1 MVGRPALE
9 EPIRVCYHFA
19 ASLQND
25 APHFSKEP
33 IVIKAAIIGDLFVR
47 PAVLEQVLRK
57 HLTPLAGE
65 LSVTL
70 CELGYPIEPNR
81 SDDELR
87 EFVGSPEDALAAVG
101 DAQILVCHMPAM
113 TRQVIE
119 QLPGLRAIG
128 CCRTEPVNINV
139 AAATAAGIPVFY
151 APGRNA
157 RAVAEFTVGLI
168 IAEYRDIARG
178 HQALSQGIWRAE
190 LYLYDT
196 APHEL
201 YGQTVGLI
209 GFGNIGRMMP
219 GLLKPFG
226 MRVLAYDPYV
236 PDEAFAERGAERVYD
251 MDALLAESDIVS
263 LHARVTRRRAASS
276 ASASSAA

>member
-1 MVGRPALE
+1 M
-9 EPIRVCYHFA
+9 
-19 ASLQND
+19 
-25 APHFSKEP
+25 
-33 IVIKAAIIGDLFVR
+33 IKAAIIGDLFVR

-65 LSVTL
+65 FSVTL

-81 SDDELR
+81 SDDKLR
-87 EFVGSPEDALAAVG
+87 EFVGGPEDALAAVG

-168 IAEYRDIARG
+168 IAEYRDIPRG

-226 MRVLAYDPYV
+226 IRVLAYDPYV
-236 PDEAFAERGAERVYD
+236 PDEVFAERGAERVYD
-251 MDALLAESDIVS
+251 MDDLLAGSDIVS
-263 LHARVTRRRAASS
+263 LAHAPSPRRRAASS
-276 ASASSAA
+276 ASVSSGA

>member
-1 MVGRPALE
+1 M
-9 EPIRVCYHFA
+9 
-19 ASLQND
+19 
-25 APHFSKEP
+25 
-33 IVIKAAIIGDLFVR
+33 IKAAIIGDLFVR

-65 LSVTL
+65 LAVTS

-87 EFVGSPEDALAAVG
+87 EFVGSPEDVLAAAG

-219 GLLKPFG
+219 GLAQAV
-226 MRVLAYDPYV
+226 RHA
-236 PDEAFAERGAERVYD
+236 GAGLR
-251 MDALLAESDIVS
+251 S
-263 LHARVTRRRAASS
+263 LRARRSVRRAGRRAGLRHG
-276 ASASSAA
+276 